1 MMILFIIFFYL
12 MYQQIWCGSYPFQD
26 RRGSKLIGMV
36 DSIPVITPAKNR
48 LNSMNKGQTS

>member
-1 MMILFIIFFYL
+1 MMILFIILFYL

-26 RRGSKLIGMV
+26 TRGSKLIGMV